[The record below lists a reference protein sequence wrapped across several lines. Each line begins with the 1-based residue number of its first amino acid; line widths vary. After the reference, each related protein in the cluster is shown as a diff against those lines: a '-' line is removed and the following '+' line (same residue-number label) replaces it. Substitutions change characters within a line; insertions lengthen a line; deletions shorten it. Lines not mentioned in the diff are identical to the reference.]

1 MQKIPNYALCRDQNP
16 RVGDRSTA
24 IATISSAL
32 LELWQLHDAHH
43 FQWIWLYQCTI
54 MVSSATKP
62 QDGQAS
68 KPHPCT
74 QMGFTTYPYP
84 YC

>member
-1 MQKIPNYALCRDQNP
+1 MHYAETKTQELEIEVQRLPQ
-16 RVGDRSTA
+16 
-24 IATISSAL
+24 ISSAL

-43 FQWIWLYQCTI
+43 FQWMWLYQCTI